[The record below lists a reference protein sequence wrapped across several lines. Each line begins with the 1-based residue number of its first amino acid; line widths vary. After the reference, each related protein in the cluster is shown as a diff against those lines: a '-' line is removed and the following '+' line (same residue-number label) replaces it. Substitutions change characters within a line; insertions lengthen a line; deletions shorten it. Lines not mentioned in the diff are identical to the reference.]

1 MKRIVKA
8 SAEAQNRNCIIS
20 PSGISTN
27 PNFTP
32 TEIVNLLQEIEE
44 LKGLEIFYER
54 NAEGNIA
61 FTIGDNI
68 YTDTGFQEA

>member
-44 LKGLEIFYER
+44 LNGLEIFYER
-54 NAEGNIA
+54 NSDGNIV
-61 FTIGDNI
+61 FTVGNNV
-68 YTDTGFQEA
+68 YADTGFQEA

>member
-8 SAEAQNRNCIIS
+8 SAETQNGNCIIS
-20 PSGISTN
+20 PSGISAN
-27 PNFTP
+27 QNFTP

-54 NAEGNIA
+54 NSDGNIA
-61 FTIGDNI
+61 FTVGNNI
-68 YTDTGFQEA
+68 YTSIGSQEM